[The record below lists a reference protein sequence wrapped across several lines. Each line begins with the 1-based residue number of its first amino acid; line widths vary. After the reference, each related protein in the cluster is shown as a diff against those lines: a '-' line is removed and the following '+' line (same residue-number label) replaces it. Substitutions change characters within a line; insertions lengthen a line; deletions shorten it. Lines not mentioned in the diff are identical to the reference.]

1 MMINVALGLTSSRLN
16 SVTLPL
22 IRNLANCRNFL
33 AANLFTAILLS
44 LAPYTGA
51 DTSQQAQ
58 LEELKRTIASL
69 ENRLDS
75 QRDEKNNLQ
84 QQLKDIE
91 LNASRVNIRIRE
103 LRHQTAANEK
113 QLRTLTSKKQ
123 VLQENIKQQSSAIA
137 EQIRATHKIG
147 TGEPVKLFL
156 NQEDP
161 QQLAR
166 VFKYYDY
173 LLQARSEKIQQFE
186 ADIEQLTTLVENINK
201 TKIALAKSKKT
212 LETERTVLA
221 NTTVE
226 RKKMLLQLDATVQ
239 SGAEKLSRLQR
250 QRTELEELVSAVE
263 VAVTDIIA
271 PQDYPSFASSKGKLA
286 WPVKGSVV
294 QNFGSRRTGQLR
306 WEGWLIDVNAGST
319 VTAVHWGRVVFSNY
333 LRGFGLL
340 IIVDHN
346 DGYMSLYAHNQELLR
361 DTGDWVQS
369 GEAVS
374 RAGDT
379 GGLLS
384 PAVYFEIRRNGAPV
398 NPKNWLQK
406 G

>member
-33 AANLFTAILLS
+33 SANLLTAILLS
-44 LAPYTGA
+44 LAPCTAA
-51 DTSQQAQ
+51 DTSQQVQ
-58 LEELKRTIASL
+58 LEKLKRTIANL

-91 LNASRVNIRIRE
+91 LNASRVNIRIRQ
-103 LRHQTAANEK
+103 LRHQTAANEN

>member
-22 IRNLANCRNFL
+22 IRNLANCRDFL

-44 LAPYTGA
+44 LAPCTAA
-51 DTSQQAQ
+51 DTSQQVQ
-58 LEELKRTIASL
+58 LEKLKRTIANL

-91 LNASRVNIRIRE
+91 LNASRVNIRIRQ
-103 LRHQTAANEK
+103 LRHQTAANEE

-239 SGAEKLSRLQR
+239 SGAERLSRLQR
-250 QRTELEELVSAVE
+250 QRTELEELISAVE

-271 PQDYPSFASSKGKLA
+271 PQDYPSFASSKGKLI
-286 WPVKGSVV
+286 WPVKGPVV

-361 DTGDWVQS
+361 ETGDWVQS

-384 PAVYFEIRRNGAPV
+384 PAVYFEIRKNGVPV
-398 NPKNWLQK
+398 NPRNWL
-406 G
+406 GRG